1 MATALF
7 GAFLADD
14 AVVYGSA
21 SATAAAGTIT
31 KGDWVMASSYWVL
44 GANSATIATP
54 AYKTSGI
61 GIALSQNP
69 EPDERGVHRAASAVQ
84 IATRG
89 IFRVTGMSGA
99 SGEFPIWTPV
109 FPSTTGSGIVGQTG
123 ATGIGAIWATAP
135 LVKISANPT
144 GALASGVGRLLR
156 VISDGATGQW
166 DIVIG
171 GQYAPDYF

>member
-1 MATALF
+1 MATAVY
-7 GAFLADD
+7 GAFLANDD
-14 AVVYGSA
+14 VVYGSA

-31 KGDWVMASSYWVL
+31 KGDWVIASSYWVL

-89 IFRVTGMSGA
+89 IFRVTGSSGA
-99 SGEFPIWTPV
+99 SGEFPVWSPV
-109 FPSTTGSGIVGQTG
+109 YPRTTGSGIVGQTG
-123 ATGIGAIWATAP
+123 ATGIGAIWGTAP
-135 LVKISANPT
+135 MQGISANPT
-144 GALASGVGRLLR
+144 GAIASGVGRILR
-156 VISDGATGQW
+156 VYSDGPTGQW
-166 DIVIG
+166 DIVITP
-171 GQYAPDYF
+171 ARPDYF